1 MTGNEKKRPR
11 WTPRRV
17 VRSAGTTAI
26 STAALMALYGAYGL
40 GVEVSARAFYIYW
53 TVFFVF
59 LMGALALAIMDA
71 LITVA
76 KFKQERESLKE
87 AAGGTLS
94 QPKESGGGDARPK
107 G

>member
-1 MTGNEKKRPR
+1 MTGNEKKNTR
-11 WTPRRV
+11 WTPRRI

-26 STAALMALYGAYGL
+26 STAVLMALYGAYGL

-76 KFKQERESLKE
+76 KFKQDRESLKKT
-87 AAGGTLS
+87 AGGTPNR
-94 QPKESGGGDARPK
+94 PKESGNGDARPK